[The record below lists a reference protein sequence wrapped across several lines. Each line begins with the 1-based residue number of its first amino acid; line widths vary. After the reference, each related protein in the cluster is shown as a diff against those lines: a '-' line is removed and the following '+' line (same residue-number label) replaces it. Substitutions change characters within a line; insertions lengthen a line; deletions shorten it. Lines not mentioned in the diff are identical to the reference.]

1 MTPMTT
7 EITSNEKGRLRI
19 TAIKVIQLKGHGI
32 QSLVKVETSE
42 PGLHGIGEIGGPA
55 VMARA
60 YLKHLASKLIGQDP
74 LEIDR
79 LLQVMTRM
87 QTQFFAHWVHN
98 PTVAGIDIALW
109 DIAGKV
115 MNRSVSHL
123 LTGRFRETVQLYVNT
138 LGPADWLDKASCR
151 DWADEIKADPN
162 GWKVVKFGFERMIG
176 RGLLADR
183 YQGGYLSK
191 MLTPAELRII
201 GQGYENCREAL
212 GWDIDFIVHC
222 HNEWDVPTAIGLSEA
237 VAPAKPLW
245 IEDALPV
252 PYSESW
258 TSYREQSKV
267 RVLTGEKLEFAH
279 EFLQFMQNRAV
290 DAIHPDIAFTH
301 GISGIR
307 KIADLAEM
315 FYIPVVTHNIG
326 SIVQLLA
333 TAHFGAS
340 CRNFV
345 MTENRIPQG
354 ELYEVLAT
362 EPLLVKNGELHLP
375 NAPGLG
381 ITLNDDFLRRHLDDG
396 EVYWE

>member
-1 MTPMTT
+1 M
-7 EITSNEKGRLRI
+7 SLKI
-19 TAIKVIQLKGHGI
+19 TAIKVVQLKGHGI

-42 PGLHGIGEIGGPA
+42 PGLYGIGEVGGPA

-60 YLKHLASKLIGQDP
+60 YLHHLAPKLIGQDP

-115 MNRSVSHL
+115 TGRSVSTL
-123 LTGRFRETVQLYVNT
+123 LTGRFRDTVQLYVNT
-138 LGPADWLDKASCR
+138 GGPEDWMDKASCR
-151 DWADEIKADPN
+151 AWADEVKADPH
-162 GWKVVKFGFERMIG
+162 GWKVVKFGFERMLG
-176 RGLLADR
+176 HGLPADR

-191 MLTPAELRII
+191 MLTPTELRLI
-201 GQGYENCREAL
+201 GKGYENCREAL

-222 HNEWDVPTAIGLSEA
+222 HNEWDVATAIALSEV
-237 VAPAKPLW
+237 VAPVKPLW

-252 PYSESW
+252 PYNESW
-258 TSYREQSKV
+258 RAYREQSKV
-267 RVLTGEKLEFAH
+267 RVLTGEKLEFAY
-279 EFLQFMQNRAV
+279 EFLQFMHNKAV

-307 KIADLAEM
+307 KIADLAEI
-315 FYIPVVTHNIG
+315 YYTPVITHNIG

-333 TAHFGAS
+333 TALFGAS

-345 MTENRIPQG
+345 MTENRIPSG
-354 ELYEVLAT
+354 LLYEELCT
-362 EPLLVKNGELHLP
+362 EPMVVKDGQLTVP
-375 NAPGLG
+375 NTPGLG
-381 ITLNDDFLRRHLDDG
+381 ITINDDYLRHHLDEG
-396 EVYWE
+396 EVYWD